1 VNTTSK
7 KSATGKT
14 LLFLGIA
21 SAVVLIDQLTKVLA
35 IQNLAPFESVPF
47 IFDLVR
53 FTLVFND
60 SAAFSLGGSE
70 TWVFTILSSLATL
83 LLLWFVPR
91 FRTSGWIV
99 LGGFALG
106 GVAGNLVD
114 RLFREPGFANGHVV
128 DFIQLPFNFPIFN
141 IADTA
146 ITISALIIA
155 IRVMR
160 GEKLGGTSD

>member
-1 VNTTSK
+1 MCLAIGV
-7 KSATGKT
+7 
-14 LLFLGIA
+14 
-21 SAVVLIDQLTKVLA
+21 AVVLVDQLTKALA
-35 IQNLAPFESVPF
+35 IANLAPFESVPF

-53 FTLVFND
+53 LTLVFND
-60 SAAFSLGGSE
+60 SAAFSLGGSA

-91 FRTSGWIV
+91 FNTTGWVV

-114 RLFREPGFANGHVV
+114 RLFRAPSFANGHVV

-141 IADTA
+141 IADCA

-155 IRVMR
+155 IRIMR
-160 GEKLGGTSD
+160 GEKLGGKSD

>member
-1 VNTTSK
+1 MNTTSK

-14 LLFLGIA
+14 LLFLGIGV
-21 SAVVLIDQLTKVLA
+21 AVVLVDQLTKALA
-35 IQNLAPFESVPF
+35 IANLAPFESVPF

-53 FTLVFND
+53 LTLVFND
-60 SAAFSLGGSE
+60 SAAFSLGGSA

-91 FRTSGWIV
+91 FSTTGWVV

-114 RLFREPGFANGHVV
+114 RLFRAPGFANGHVV
-128 DFIQLPFNFPIFN
+128 DFIQFAIQFPN
-141 IADTA
+141 IQHRRLCD
-146 ITISALIIA
+146 
-155 IRVMR
+155 
-160 GEKLGGTSD
+160 KLFQRLSSLSELCVVRN